1 MNFYKQ
7 HNVIGLMSGTSLD
20 GVDLAYVSFNRN
32 KSWQY
37 QLGVCQTI
45 PYDERWQK
53 ELNKLH
59 LKSISEIQKSNQR
72 YSIYLS
78 QLLSDF
84 ILKYNLEVDLICS
97 HGHTVLHQPEK
108 GVTLQIGDGKII
120 NTQLN
125 IPVVS
130 DFRSLD
136 VELGGQG
143 APLVPI
149 GDELLFS
156 EYDYCLNLGGF
167 SNFSFNNNGLRQAYD
182 ICPVNIILNEYA
194 HKLGEKYD
202 NEGQIAKKGNIN
214 NELLNELNTINY
226 YHQLPPKSL
235 SKEWLEIDFSPIVK
249 KYNDSTTNIL
259 RTLVE
264 HIAIQITCCI
274 KSGQC
279 LVTGGGALNAFLM
292 KRIMVNS
299 QANFILANNK
309 LIEYKEA
316 LIFGFLGVLN
326 IENQINCLASVT
338 GAKRN
343 SIIGKYFA
351 Q

>member
-1 MNFYKQ
+1 MGFYKQ

-20 GVDLAYVSFNRN
+20 GVDLAFVSFYHD

-45 PYDERWQK
+45 PYDEIWQK
-53 ELNKLH
+53 ELKELH
-59 LKSISEIQKSNQR
+59 LKSTSEIKKYSKR
-72 YSIYLS
+72 YAIYLS

-84 ILKYNLEVDLICS
+84 INKYNLQVDLICS

-108 GVTLQIGDGKII
+108 GITLQIGDGKVI

-125 IPVVS
+125 IPVVC
-130 DFRSLD
+130 DFRTLD

-167 SNFSFNNNGLRQAYD
+167 SNYSFSNDGLRLAYD
-182 ICPVNIILNEYA
+182 ICPVNIVLNEYA
-194 HKLGEKYD
+194 SKLGKQFD
-202 NEGQIAKKGNIN
+202 KEGRIAKTGKIN
-214 NELLNELNTINY
+214 NELLRELNCISY
-226 YHQLPPKSL
+226 YKKLPPKSL
-235 SKEWLEIDFSPIVK
+235 GKEWLEKDFLPILK
-249 KYNDSTTNIL
+249 KYNDSVPNII
-259 RTLVE
+259 RTAVE
-264 HIAIQITCCI
+264 HIAIQIADCI

-279 LVTGGGALNAFLM
+279 LVTGGGALNTFLM
-292 KRIMVNS
+292 QRIAANS
-299 QANFILANNK
+299 RANFILGNKK

-326 IENQINCLASVT
+326 RENQINCLASVT

-343 SIIGKYFA
+343 SIVGKYFA
-351 Q
+351 